1 MQPDTCAAGSAR
13 HMSSKKGRDQQEY
26 RTGGGYCDPKRNG
39 ITRAASLFSERSQMT
54 PTEWQFVGGASVCH
68 AHPPPLACT
77 GSFHMPRLFD
87 G

>member
-39 ITRAASLFSERSQMT
+39 ITRAASLFRPSGSLWVGLQCAT
-54 PTEWQFVGGASVCH
+54 PTRLLSPALGPFICH
-68 AHPPPLACT
+68 ASLTVNP
-77 GSFHMPRLFD
+77 SPR
-87 G
+87 